1 MKTCHVR
8 CSFFQKKRIEE
19 RLITSVEMAMKKTAF
34 TELSYHIIVGN
45 DKKPTHLSTTLVR

>member
-1 MKTCHVR
+1 
-8 CSFFQKKRIEE
+8 
-19 RLITSVEMAMKKTAF
+19 MAMKKTAF